1 MIIEVV
7 IFFIWIFIL
16 LLVGVIVVLR
26 GKRKAKLQGTDNI
39 AAQLTFPQR
48 NWLPLCIAIAVISPL
63 AVAGFKSVTH
73 KTPEQMPVTQNGTS
87 YQSGDSTARDT
98 SYHVATPP
106 GNSPAPA
113 K

>member
-7 IFFIWIFIL
+7 IFFIWIFIV
-16 LLVGVIVVLR
+16 LLVGVVVMIR
-26 GKRKAKLQGTDNI
+26 GKKRAKLQGTDNI

-73 KTPEQMPVTQNGTS
+73 KKAEQTPVTQNGAS

-98 SYHVATPP
+98 S
-106 GNSPAPA
+106 
-113 K
+113 